1 MVKKAPVPDREQF
14 APARSSRRALAV
26 IGALLL
32 ACALPA
38 AAQSYPVKPVR
49 IICAFPVGGIA
60 DLYAR
65 IIGAR
70 LTEAWS
76 QPIVVEN
83 RTGAGGTIAA
93 ENVAKSPPD
102 GYTLVMGS
110 VGTHAVNVSLFSKL
124 PYDPVRDFAAIALV
138 LEAEGLLV
146 VHPSVPAQNISE
158 LIVLAKATPGAL
170 SFASAGIGTASHLA
184 GELFKSMAKVEMTHV
199 PYKGNVPAITDLLA
213 GQTSLLFA
221 TMPTVLPHAKA
232 GKLRALATIGSSR
245 AAATPDLPTVAE
257 ALPGFEVNNWIGLL
271 APAGTPADIVRRW
284 NAEVMRI
291 MQSPDIQARLLGE
304 GARSVPNTPEQFGA
318 FVKAEI
324 AKWAP
329 VVKASGARVD

>member
-1 MVKKAPVPDREQF
+1 MKRLLFIFIFFASPLATLAQPYPAKPIKVIVPF
-14 APARSSRRALAV
+14 PA
-26 IGALLL
+26 
-32 ACALPA
+32 
-38 AAQSYPVKPVR
+38 
-49 IICAFPVGGIA
+49 GGIA

-70 LTEAWS
+70 VTESWK
-76 QPIVVEN
+76 QPVLIEN
-83 RTGAGGTIAA
+83 RPGAGGNIAA
-93 ENVAKSPPD
+93 DAVAKSPPD
-102 GYTLVMGS
+102 GYTLVMGAI
-110 VGTHAVNVSLFSKL
+110 GPHAVNVSLFSKM
-124 PYDPVRDFAAIALV
+124 PYDPVRDFAPIALV

-146 VHPSVPAQNISE
+146 VHPSVPAQSVLD
-158 LIVLAKATPGAL
+158 LIAYGRAHPGRL
-170 SFASAGIGTASHLA
+170 TFASAGMGTASHLA
-184 GELFKSMAKVEMTHV
+184 GELFKTMAHVEMTHV

-232 GKLRALATIGSSR
+232 GKLRAIATIGAVRS
-245 AAATPDLPTVAE
+245 AAAPELPTVAE
-257 ALPGFEVNNWIGLL
+257 SLPGFEVNNWIGLF

-284 NAEVMRI
+284 NGEVMRI
-291 MQSPDIQARLLGE
+291 MKSPDIQARLPAE
-304 GARSVPNTPEQFGA
+304 GARFSPNTPEQFGE